1 MAGRTVCYL
10 TGNQTNVM
18 TSSTSDTDILVQRF
32 FDLMV
37 GVSPDSKRL
46 GYQIRAGQSQPQH
59 TLLDVDLKAQQL
71 RAAGAQAK
79 AQFTEFAQA
88 HLHDEVAD
96 ELLRKLH
103 NIDHV
108 TSSLFDPTDGFYQLL
123 DALSEKVVTV
133 NKLDPL
139 ISQVTWLSE
148 DLLRLVNQPQYR
160 NRSGS
165 GALVKEIKTALRFLG
180 VESLQQIVPV
190 YAMRRMLP
198 HSTEPFHALKNKLWD
213 YSLAVAI
220 AARTLAESSAEH
232 PFHAFCI
239 GLFHTL
245 GHAVVTRNYLRTYQ
259 QVRLQQLLQARESR
273 DIQLTDVLD
282 ALQPDASFLCES
294 MHEFAAV
301 LSADITS
308 RWQLQTLPLC
318 QTLDQLAEG
327 AGFAGSSPLARLVQQ
342 AQTYVQW
349 QELKQRSQV
358 SEEEARHWFSSVQ
371 LSAENISL
379 LAQTNLKRLGV
390 DI

>member
-1 MAGRTVCYL
+1 MSSSP
-10 TGNQTNVM
+10 
-18 TSSTSDTDILVQRF
+18 TSVPQILVQRF
-32 FDLMV
+32 FDQLV
-37 GVSPDSKRL
+37 GVNPDDKRL
-46 GYQIRAGQSQPQH
+46 GYQIRAGVQNPERK
-59 TLLDVDLKAQQL
+59 LLEVEAKAQKL

-96 ELLRKLH
+96 ELVRRLH
-103 NIDHV
+103 NIEQV
-108 TSSLFDPTDGFYQLL
+108 MASVFDAGSEFYALL
-123 DALSEKVVTV
+123 DQLSAKAVTV

-139 ISQVTWLSE
+139 ISKVPWLAD

-160 NRSGS
+160 SRSPS
-165 GALVKEIKTALRFLG
+165 GAMVKDIKTALRFIG
-180 VESLQQIVPV
+180 VESLQQILPV

-198 HSTEPFHALKNKLWD
+198 HSTDPFTALKNRLWE

-220 AARTLAESSAEH
+220 AAKCLAQHSAEH
-232 PFHAFCI
+232 PYNAFCV

-259 QVRLQQLLQARESR
+259 QVRQTQLLQARESR
-273 DIQLTDVLD
+273 DTQLTDALD
-282 ALQPDASFLCES
+282 KLEPDASFLCES

-308 RWQLQTLPLC
+308 RWQLQALPLC

-327 AGFAGSSPLARLVQQ
+327 VGFAGCSPLAKLVQQ

-349 QELKQRSQV
+349 QELQRRQLISDA
-358 SEEEARHWFSSVQ
+358 ETKAWFSAVQ
-371 LSAENISL
+371 LNSESINL
-379 LAQTNLKRLGV
+379 LTNTNLKRLG
-390 DI
+390 IES

>member
-1 MAGRTVCYL
+1 
-10 TGNQTNVM
+10 M
-18 TSSTSDTDILVQRF
+18 TSSVPAADLLIQRF
-32 FDLMV
+32 FDQLV

-46 GYQIRAGQSQPQH
+46 GYQIRTGQLAIDR
-59 TLLDVDLKAQQL
+59 TLLDVDAQAQKL

-79 AQFTEFAQA
+79 AQFSEFAQA

-103 NIDHV
+103 NIEHV
-108 TSSLFDPTDGFYQLL
+108 TSSLFDPTEAFYLVL
-123 DALSEKVVTV
+123 DALSTKVVTV

-139 ISQVTWLSE
+139 ISQVPWLTE

-160 NRSGS
+160 NRTAS
-165 GALVKEIKTALRFLG
+165 GAIVKDIKTALRFLG
-180 VESLQQIVPV
+180 VESLQLILPV
-190 YAMRRMLP
+190 YAMRRMQP
-198 HSTEPFHALKNKLWD
+198 HSTDPFTALKNRLWE

-220 AARTLAESSAEH
+220 AAKRLAENSAEH
-232 PFHAFCI
+232 PYNAFCV

-259 QVRLQQLLQARESR
+259 QVRHTQLLQARETR
-273 DIQLTDVLD
+273 DTQLTEALD
-282 ALQPDASFLCES
+282 ALEPDASFLCES

-308 RWQLQTLPLC
+308 RWQLQSMPLC

-327 AGFAGSSPLARLVQQ
+327 VGYAGSSPLARIVQQ

-349 QELKQRSQV
+349 QELKQRQLV
-358 SEEEARHWFSSVQ
+358 TEAESRLWFNSVQ
-371 LSAENISL
+371 LNSENIGL
-379 LAQTNLKRLGV
+379 LAQTNLKRLGI